1 MKKIIKLTESD
12 LSRIVRK
19 VLNEQP
25 TGLNSEPTKEME
37 LNAMDEIRNK
47 IEEFVE
53 FAKAKCMEVYK
64 DQDRCDNFIK
74 VLSGM
79 SMNDIKIDYDNI
91 FGDF

>member
-25 TGLNSEPTKEME
+25 TKDME
-37 LNAMDEIRNK
+37 LNAMEEIRNK

-64 DQDRCDNFIK
+64 DQDRCNNFIK

-91 FGDF
+91 FNNL

>member
-25 TGLNSEPTKEME
+25 TKDME
-37 LNAMDEIRNK
+37 LNAMEEIRNK

-64 DQDRCDNFIK
+64 DQDRCNNFIK

-91 FGDF
+91 FDNL

>member
-25 TGLNSEPTKEME
+25 TKDME
-37 LNAMDEIRNK
+37 LNAMEEIRNK

-64 DQDRCDNFIK
+64 DQDRCNNFIK

>member
-25 TGLNSEPTKEME
+25 TKDME
-37 LNAMDEIRNK
+37 LNAMEEIRNK

-64 DQDRCDNFIK
+64 DQDRCNNFIK

-79 SMNDIKIDYDNI
+79 SMNDIKIDYDSI

>member
-25 TGLNSEPTKEME
+25 TKDME
-37 LNAMDEIRNK
+37 LNAMEEIRNK

-64 DQDRCDNFIK
+64 DQDRCNNFIK

-79 SMNDIKIDYDNI
+79 SMNDIKIDYDKI

>member
-25 TGLNSEPTKEME
+25 TKDME
-37 LNAMDEIRNK
+37 LNAMEEIRNK

-64 DQDRCDNFIK
+64 DQDSCNNFIK

-79 SMNDIKIDYDNI
+79 SMNDIKIDYDSI